1 MTLQIFFLVSAVLMT
16 TGGGKG
22 DNGREEALKLSRGE
36 VVFGG
41 KGGQERPRRGRKR
54 GGKGKMGGG
63 KGKMGGGKEEKE
75 GMGRKKW
82 GKCLEDMVFI
92 CIFAQ

>member
-1 MTLQIFFLVSAVLMT
+1 MTLQIFFLVSAVVMT

-36 VVFGG
+36 VVFEG

-54 GGKGKMGGG
+54 GGKGKMGKGKEKMG
-63 KGKMGGGKEEKE
+63 KGKKKMGEMFGGY
-75 GMGRKKW
+75 GFYLYF
-82 GKCLEDMVFI
+82 CAVI
-92 CIFAQ
+92 Q

>member
-1 MTLQIFFLVSAVLMT
+1 MTLQIYFLVSAVVMT
-16 TGGGKG
+16 TGDGKG

-54 GGKGKMGGG
+54 GGKGKMG
-63 KGKMGGGKEEKE
+63 KGKKKMGEMFGGY
-75 GMGRKKW
+75 GFYLYF
-82 GKCLEDMVFI
+82 CAVI
-92 CIFAQ
+92 Q

>member
-1 MTLQIFFLVSAVLMT
+1 MTLQIFFLVSAVVMT

-36 VVFGG
+36 VVFEG
-41 KGGQERPRRGRKR
+41 KGGQEQPRRGT
-54 GGKGKMGGG
+54 
-63 KGKMGGGKEEKE
+63 KE
-75 GMGRKKW
+75 GRERKKWGRERKKW

>member
-1 MTLQIFFLVSAVLMT
+1 MTLQIFFRVSAVVMT

-36 VVFGG
+36 VVFEG

-54 GGKGKMGGG
+54 GGKGKMGGR
-63 KGKMGGGKEEKE
+63 E
-75 GMGRKKW
+75 RKKW